1 MKKISHHVPECFKPD
16 DAEAARCCAAPLF
29 LLVGLVLLGV
39 VLAMFPGCNTI
50 EQGAR
55 GFADDT
61 AAVSDAAG
69 RYFAE
74 D

>member
-1 MKKISHHVPECFKPD
+1 MKKNHVPECFKPD

-39 VLAMFPGCNTI
+39 VLAMFPGCSTVKGI
-50 EQGAR
+50 GQ
-55 GFADDT
+55 DLQ
-61 AAVSDAAG
+61 DASEVTKEYLAK
-69 RYFAE
+69 

>member
-39 VLAMFPGCNTI
+39 VLAMFPGCGVI
-50 EQGAR
+50 HGMGRDLQ
-55 GFADDT
+55 
-61 AAVSDAAG
+61 DASNITREYMAK
-69 RYFAE
+69 

>member
-39 VLAMFPGCNTI
+39 VLAMFPGCSTVKGI
-50 EQGAR
+50 GQDLQGASEVTKEYL
-55 GFADDT
+55 AKD
-61 AAVSDAAG
+61 
-69 RYFAE
+69 
-74 D
+74 